1 MTRGRPI
8 AIHWTKETVM
18 PVYSWSRS
26 KAITLAVLPAGVP
39 MPPIMEAKGIPIM
52 KGRANFRLVSGSS
65 MALIRT
71 SMKDMGSAAEG
82 ILDIHMAM
90 KPVPIM
96 TPRSSCLL
104 YTSVLGLDLLEKAAA
119 LREKESAAA
128 SEGDP
133 EIDALVARRTEAKKA
148 KNWAEADAIRDQLKA
163 MGIEVTDTPQGPVW
177 KRI

>member
-1 MTRGRPI
+1 MRKI
-8 AIHWTKETVM
+8 YEASCLYDVLKASVNDATK
-18 PVYSWSRS
+18 R
-26 KAITLAVLPAGVP
+26 
-39 MPPIMEAKGIPIM
+39 
-52 KGRANFRLVSGSS
+52 
-65 MALIRT
+65 ALIASFDT
-71 SMKDMGSAAEG
+71 
-82 ILDIHMAM
+82 
-90 KPVPIM
+90 
-96 TPRSSCLL
+96 
-104 YTSVLGLDLLEKAAA
+104 VLGLDLLEKAAA